1 MRTELDALCEG
12 MSAADTCTTFPII
25 GLAVEVDQ
33 GDGSSWLSS
42 FRVRAVCK
50 DHSRP
55 SVLADDRAITRHTVR

>member
-42 FRVRAVCK
+42 FRVWAEYK
-50 DHSRP
+50 GHSCP
-55 SVLADDRAITRHTVR
+55 WVLADDRAITRQTVR